1 MDDQLARAAALDA
14 AGQPEAALAIL
25 RELAVAHPDDPQA
38 QFRIAC
44 ACDGLGY
51 EREAIPHYERAIA
64 GPTGAGAPLDG
75 DDRQMAYIN
84 LGSSH
89 RAIGQYEQ
97 AVAVWRAGSA
107 QFPDNRALPV
117 FLAMAQH
124 NLGDHATAMETLLRH
139 LAETTSDP
147 WIARYRRA
155 ILYYA
160 DKLDETW

>member
-1 MDDQLARAAALDA
+1 M
-14 AGQPEAALAIL
+14 
-25 RELAVAHPDDPQA
+25 AHV
-38 QFRIAC
+38 
-44 ACDGLGY
+44 
-51 EREAIPHYERAIA
+51 
-64 GPTGAGAPLDG
+64 
-75 DDRQMAYIN
+75 N

-97 AVAVWRAGSA
+97 AVAVWRAGIA
-107 QFPDNRALPV
+107 RFPDNRALPV

-124 NLGDHATAMETLLRH
+124 NLGDHAAAAETLLRH

-155 ILYYA
+155 ILFYA

>member
-1 MDDQLARAAALDA
+1 MEEQIARAEALDA
-14 AGQPEAALAIL
+14 EGKPDEARAIL
-25 RELAVAHPDDPQA
+25 RDLGAAHPDDPQA
-38 QFRIAC
+38 QFQIAC

-51 EREAIPHYERAIA
+51 ERQAIPHYERAIA
-64 GPTGAGAPLDG
+64 LGLDG
-75 DDRQMAYIN
+75 DDRQMAYVN

-89 RAIGQYEQ
+89 RAIGEYER
-97 AVAVWRAGSA
+97 AAAVWREGIAL
-107 QFPDNRALPV
+107 FPDNRALPV

-124 NLGDHATAMETLLRH
+124 NLGNHAAAMETLLRH
-139 LAETTSDP
+139 LAETADDP